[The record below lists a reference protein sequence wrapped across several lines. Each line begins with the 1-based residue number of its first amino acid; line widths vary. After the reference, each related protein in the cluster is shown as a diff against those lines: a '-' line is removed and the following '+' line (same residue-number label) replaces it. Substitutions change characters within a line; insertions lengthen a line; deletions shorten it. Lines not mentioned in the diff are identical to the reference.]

1 MWLWAGPEE
10 HRGNKGDTF
19 LFFRVLRNTR
29 YIVIFQLY
37 LSAWSCMFKSFH
49 HLIYI
54 FFKCIKFSNTKV
66 NVSPQ
71 NCLFYHLMWSP
82 HFCFI
87 SQSGTLLD
95 PHQSLSPAQKDIQRQ
110 NTLQLL
116 HQSLQI
122 PESETELQ
130 ETLTLIQELNS
141 LQIVLVQ
148 SDEGTVETETVV
160 ESGWPRFY
168 ESTATN
174 CGLCNYPLFKGGQR
188 WEHESL
194 DYKGEGAMA

>member
-1 MWLWAGPEE
+1 MI
-10 HRGNKGDTF
+10 T
-19 LFFRVLRNTR
+19 T
-29 YIVIFQLY
+29 
-37 LSAWSCMFKSFH
+37 
-49 HLIYI
+49 
-54 FFKCIKFSNTKV
+54 
-66 NVSPQ
+66 
-71 NCLFYHLMWSP
+71 
-82 HFCFI
+82 FCFI

-95 PHQSLSPAQKDIQRQ
+95 PHQSLSSAQKDIQRQ

-148 SDEGTVETETVV
+148 SDIQPREGTVETETVV
-160 ESGWPRFY
+160 DSGWPQFY

-174 CGLCNYPLFKGGQR
+174 CGLCNYPLFKGDQR
-188 WEHESL
+188 
-194 DYKGEGAMA
+194 